1 MIDSLI
7 LLWVPRRLRF
17 LLDMPTEFVE
27 VLPDAIGRALNDY
40 PGLAGSHTLAFD
52 GKGQDYRVAPAG
64 TYGTN
69 PHKTNSHYMLC
80 CD

>member
-1 MIDSLI
+1 MIDCLF
-7 LLWVPRRLRF
+7 LVRVLQCRRF

-52 GKGQDYRVAPAG
+52 GKDENCRV
-64 TYGTN
+64 
-69 PHKTNSHYMLC
+69 
-80 CD
+80 D